1 MASATDGT
9 KCSASIRP
17 DCQAKEV
24 EGMNMNNKMF
34 ENISE
39 ADLDKMVR
47 CFGATTHAYQAGDTV
62 CDLSGHFGKVGILL
76 SGAVEVIRIDSMG
89 NRTVMEIID
98 ESGIFGEMIAFSSA
112 VGDSMYIV
120 CTRDAEIM
128 YVRNDQV
135 TKRCKN
141 ACRCHSILVENM
153 LRLITDK
160 AVKMGERIEVLSNR
174 TIREKLSCCFKLMAI
189 HAGSTEF
196 NLPFTMTALAEY
208 ICADRSAMMRE
219 VKKMTED
226 GLIQI
231 SRRHVRLLQCAD
243 ELLEDGPAQ

>member
-1 MASATDGT
+1 MATATLAKVPGASAG
-9 KCSASIRP
+9 
-17 DCQAKEV
+17 
-24 EGMNMNNKMF
+24 EGDSMAMKNRIF
-34 ENISE
+34 ENIAT
-39 ADLDKMVR
+39 ADIERMVS
-47 CFGATTHAYQAGDTV
+47 CFGAVRQSYRAGDMV
-62 CDLSGHFGKVGILL
+62 CDLTGRFGKVGILL

-89 NRTVMEIID
+89 NRTVMELID
-98 ESGIFGEMIAFSSA
+98 DTGIFGELIGFSSH

-120 CTRDAEIM
+120 CTRDAEVL

-141 ACRCHSILVENM
+141 ACQCHSILVENM

-174 TIREKLSCCFKLMAI
+174 TIREKLNCYFKLMAI
-189 HAGSTEF
+189 HTGKREF
-196 NLPFTMTALAEY
+196 DLPFTMTALAEY

-226 GLIQI
+226 GLVKI
-231 SRRHVRLLQCAD
+231 SRRHVKLLQDSC
-243 ELLEDGPAQ
+243 ENG

>member
-1 MASATDGT
+1 MEL
-9 KCSASIRP
+9 K
-17 DCQAKEV
+17 
-24 EGMNMNNKMF
+24 NKMF

-39 ADLDKMVR
+39 ADLDKMVH
-47 CFGATTHAYQAGDTV
+47 CFGATTHSYRPGDTV
-62 CDLSGHFGKVGILL
+62 CDLSGRFGKVGILL
-76 SGAVEVIRIDSMG
+76 SGAVEIIRIDSMG
-89 NRTVMEIID
+89 NRTVMEVID
-98 ESGIFGEMIAFSSA
+98 DTGIFGEMIAFSSA
-112 VGDSMYIV
+112 VGDTMYIV
-120 CTRDAEIM
+120 CTREAEVM

-174 TIREKLSCCFKLMAI
+174 TIREKLNCCFKLMAI

-196 NLPFTMTALAEY
+196 DLPFTMTALAEY

-219 VKKMTED
+219 VKKMTGEH
-226 GLIQI
+226 LIQI
-231 SRRHVRLLQCAD
+231 SRRHVRLLQGVD
-243 ELLEDGPAQ
+243 DLVEK

>member
-1 MASATDGT
+1 MEL
-9 KCSASIRP
+9 KNR
-17 DCQAKEV
+17 
-24 EGMNMNNKMF
+24 MF

-39 ADLDKMVR
+39 ADLDKMIH
-47 CFGATTHAYQAGDTV
+47 CFGATTHSYRPGDTV
-62 CDLSGHFGKVGILL
+62 CDLSGQFGKVGILL

-89 NRTVMEIID
+89 NRTVMEVID
-98 ESGIFGEMIAFSSA
+98 DTGIFGEMIAFSST
-112 VGDSMYIV
+112 VGDSIYIV
-120 CTRDAEIM
+120 CTREAEVM

-160 AVKMGERIEVLSNR
+160 AVRMGERIEVLSNR
-174 TIREKLSCCFKLMAI
+174 TIREKLNCCFKLMAI

-196 NLPFTMTALAEY
+196 DLPFTMTALAEY

-219 VKKMTED
+219 VKKMTGEH
-226 GLIQI
+226 LIQI
-231 SRRHVRLLQCAD
+231 NRRHVRLLQGVD
-243 ELLEDGPAQ
+243 DLVEK